1 MGSHAEHHFV
11 PRFLL
16 EQWHTPPDGKLSS
29 FRWAGTKLV
38 SHRYKAKSVAK
49 ERHLYSLG
57 RSSEEPDV
65 QVEKNFWGPQVDD
78 PAATVH
84 AKMLRYGLNAL
95 GPDDRIIWARFL
107 VGLMLRVPGMVR
119 RIRERGREVL
129 SASLDEAPE
138 DYLEIR
144 GVETPETLREWVDAH
159 MPDAL
164 DDLGVMTLPQLVFSE
179 KLNPVFLQATWG
191 IRSVHPARFDLL
203 VGDKPLIIGGS
214 LGASF
219 LVALP
224 ISPKKIF
231 LALNDKATLVNI
243 QKKDANSF
251 VRASN
256 RSMVTAA
263 ETYVYSTGEAQA
275 TFIARHLRRQ

>member
-1 MGSHAEHHFV
+1 MPTHAEHHFV

-16 EQWHTPPDGKLSS
+16 EQWHTPPDSKLSS
-29 FRWAGTKLV
+29 FRWAGTNLV

-49 ERHLYSLG
+49 ERHLYSLS
-57 RSSEEPDV
+57 RSSDEPDV
-65 QVEKNFWGPQVDD
+65 QLEKNFWGPQVDD

-84 AKMLRYGLNAL
+84 AKMLREGPNAL
-95 GPDDRIIWARFL
+95 QRGDRMIWARFL

-129 SASLDEAPE
+129 SAGLDEAPE
-138 DYLEIR
+138 DYLEVR
-144 GVETPETLREWVDAH
+144 GVATERPLREWVETH

-179 KLNPVFLQATWG
+179 KLNPVLLKATWG
-191 IRSVHPARFDLL
+191 IRSVHLARFDLL
-203 VGDKPLIIGGS
+203 MGDRPLTVAGA

-224 ISPKKIF
+224 ISPTKIF
-231 LALNDKATLVNI
+231 LALNDPGTLENV
-243 QKKDANSF
+243 QKRDADAF
-251 VRASN
+251 VRDSN
-256 RSMVTAA
+256 LSMVTAA
-263 ETYVYSTGEAQA
+263 ETYVYSTGQAQT
-275 TFIARHLRRQ
+275 TFIAKHLRRR